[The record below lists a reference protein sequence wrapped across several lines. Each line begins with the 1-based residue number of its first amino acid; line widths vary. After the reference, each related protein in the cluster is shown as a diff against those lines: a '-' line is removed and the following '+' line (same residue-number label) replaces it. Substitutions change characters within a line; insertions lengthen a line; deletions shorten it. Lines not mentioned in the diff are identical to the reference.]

1 MSDAVGPLRPIVSN
15 ALPDAAAAFVT
26 GIIGDRPSQYAK
38 TPPLWNAVYR
48 ALGWD
53 AVSLPFDLEEEKNL
67 APFLEAARRTP
78 ALGGFSVT
86 VPFKIAIVPLL
97 DEIDPLARA
106 IGAVN
111 TVVRRADGTLA
122 GYNTDGQ
129 GAIDSLT
136 LALPGMGEPFMSSLD
151 GRQVL
156 MVGAG
161 GAARAVAFFLAER
174 IGPKGSIR
182 IVNRDGGKARDLAQA
197 LAASGASAEAGGE
210 DLLVDWARETDLLV
224 NSSVKGQAG
233 WRRAASGAAF
243 MLEPYSS
250 LGPASPAQIAPERA
264 LDAAASR
271 EWFVASREDID
282 RNAAESR
289 RTAASLPVRTACFDL
304 IYAPLETRFLADA
317 RWSGHA
323 TLNGKW
329 MNIAQAADGFA
340 RKVCVDALRRSGMNE
355 DAGYRRAFEV
365 MTSVW

>member
-1 MSDAVGPLRPIVSN
+1 MSDAVAPLRPIVSN
-15 ALPDAAAAFVT
+15 ALPDAASAFVT

-53 AVSLPFDLEEEKNL
+53 AVSLPFDLEDANL
-67 APFLEAARRTP
+67 APFLDAARRTP

-86 VPFKIAIVPLL
+86 VPFKVAIVPLL
-97 DEIDPLARA
+97 DEVDPLARA

-136 LALPGMGEPFMSSLD
+136 LALPGAGEPFLPSLE
-151 GRQVL
+151 RRRVL
-156 MVGAG
+156 MIGAG
-161 GAARAVAFFLAER
+161 GAARAAAFFLAER
-174 IGPKGSIR
+174 IGSQGSMR
-182 IVNRDGGKARDLAQA
+182 IVNRDPAKARDLAAA
-197 LAASGASAEAGGE
+197 LTASGATAEAGGE
-210 DLLVDWARETDLLV
+210 DALADWARDADLVV
-224 NSSVKGQAG
+224 NASVKGQAG
-233 WRRAASGAAF
+233 WRRAASGGAF

-250 LGPASPAQIAPERA
+250 LGPASPAQIAAGRA

-271 EWFVASREDID
+271 EWFAASREDID

-289 RTAASLPVRTACFDL
+289 RIAASLPAPAACFDL
-304 IYAPLETRFLADA
+304 VYAPLETRFLADA
-317 RWSGHA
+317 RWAGHA
-323 TLNGKW
+323 TLNGRW

-340 RKVCVDALRRSGMNE
+340 RKVCAEALRRGGMDE
-355 DAGYRRAFEV
+355 DSGYRRAFEV